1 MRTLECILL
10 TLITLGLTPCTRA
23 ERPTNEIRAA
33 TDRVLALLRDPALKT
48 DARRSERR
56 QLIRKEFDQLV
67 DWPTIARSSLGHHW
81 AKRTR
86 ADQAEFV
93 AVFSRFLEE
102 TFIDKIETDSGELDK
117 IDYTGEKIL
126 DDYASVKVQITTKD
140 QIAHPVEYRLQKSGT
155 CWRIYDV
162 LTEGVSLVK
171 NYRDQ
176 FDEILAKSSY
186 EKLVADLRARTPPGA
201 L

>member
-1 MRTLECILL
+1 ML
-10 TLITLGLTPCTRA
+10 TLITVGLSPCTRA
-23 ERPTNEIRAA
+23 EQPTAEIRAA

-67 DWPTIARSSLGHHW
+67 DWATIARSSLGHHW

-86 ADQAEFV
+86 AEQAEFV

-102 TFIDKIETDSGELDK
+102 TFIDKFETDHGELDK
-117 IDYTGEKIL
+117 IDYLGEKIL

-140 QIAHPVEYRLQKSGT
+140 QIAHPVEYRLQKSGK
-155 CWRIYDV
+155 R
-162 LTEGVSLVK
+162 L
-171 NYRDQ
+171 
-176 FDEILAKSSY
+176 
-186 EKLVADLRARTPPGA
+186 ADLRRADRRREPGEE
-201 L
+201 LSGPVRRDPGEILLRETGG